1 MEEKSTSKL
10 MEILKHTKKAELSAL
25 QDDMT
30 VQSHSFI
37 TYMDQLIQQRN
48 LKRQDIFQK
57 ADMPQKYGYKLPN
70 GESHTKDRD
79 KLLRIFIAMG
89 MNLKEVQRALAL
101 YGMPGLYPKKQRDA
115 IFIIAFNEGIT
126 SVDTVNSWLQEY
138 GETELTRS
146 AD

>member
-1 MEEKSTSKL
+1 ML
-10 MEILKHTKKAELSAL
+10 
-25 QDDMT
+25 
-30 VQSHSFI
+30 
-37 TYMDQLIQQRN
+37 
-48 LKRQDIFQK
+48 
-57 ADMPQKYGYKLPN
+57 N

>member
-10 MEILKHTKKAELSAL
+10 MEILKHTKKTELAAL
-25 QDDMT
+25 QDDLT

-37 TYMDQLIQQRN
+37 TYMDRLIEQRN

-57 ADMPQKYGYKLPN
+57 ADMPQKYGYKLLN

-101 YGMPGLYPKKQRDA
+101 YGMPGLYPKNGEMPFLSLLSMRGFPLWIRSIAGCGNMEKQ
-115 IFIIAFNEGIT
+115 N
-126 SVDTVNSWLQEY
+126 
-138 GETELTRS
+138 
-146 AD
+146 

>member
-57 ADMPQKYGYKLPN
+57 ADMPQKYGYKLLN
-70 GESHTKDRD
+70 GERRTKD
-79 KLLRIFIAMG
+79 LL
-89 MNLKEVQRALAL
+89 
-101 YGMPGLYPKKQRDA
+101 
-115 IFIIAFNEGIT
+115 
-126 SVDTVNSWLQEY
+126 
-138 GETELTRS
+138 
-146 AD
+146 